1 MAKKKNPAEAVNPVE
16 QAAAQRKREQAKP
29 TEPGGVTKFQ
39 KFKSITIDRK
49 EIRNAQ
55 YNPRQMSPSAKRR
68 LRTSLENPKIGLVNA
83 LIWNRRTGNL
93 VGGHQRIEQLDVL
106 EGHQDY
112 KLTVDM
118 IDVDEV
124 VEKEINVLLNNP
136 AVQGQYDLD
145 MLQDIIGSIA
155 QTEGGD
161 IHATGFAT
169 SDLHAL
175 FDDDFLSG
183 VFAEQRDD
191 EKPHIDVLEEMRQAG
206 RDEEK
211 AAAAGDDGTGA
222 SGPQPQSD
230 LFGDPPPAPAGQ
242 DGTTQSTITG
252 STTTTTFKAKPD
264 PETDPEAYAEYKR
277 QMHEQRQAYIDAK
290 SSDEDEADVMI
301 TIVFEGHDD
310 IVKALD
316 HLGLDLTKRYFDA
329 SEFFAAA
336 NVTV

>member
-1 MAKKKNPAEAVNPVE
+1 MAKKNPAKPVDIVE
-16 QAAAQRKREQAKP
+16 QAASQRKREQQKA
-29 TEPGGVTKFQ
+29 TEPGGLTKFQ

-49 EIRNAQ
+49 DIRNAA

-68 LRTSLENPKIGLVNA
+68 LRTALDNPKIGLVNA
-83 LIWNRRTGNL
+83 LIWNRRSGNL
-93 VGGHQRIEQLDVL
+93 VVVHQRIEQLDVL

-124 VEKEINVLLNNP
+124 VEKQINVLLNNP

-145 MLQDIIGSIA
+145 MLQDVIGSIA

-206 RDEEK
+206 REEEK
-211 AAAAGDDGTGA
+211 AAAASETGSA
-222 SGPQPQSD
+222 APPAD
-230 LFGDPPPAPAGQ
+230 LFADNPEQPAGH
-242 DGTTQSTITG
+242 GSASPGAVATSTM
-252 STTTTTFKAKPD
+252 STTFKGKPD
-264 PETDPEAYAEYKR
+264 PDADPEAYALYKK
-277 QMHEQRQAYIDAK
+277 QMHEQRKAYIDDK
-290 SSDEDEADVMI
+290 SSDEDEADVMV
-301 TIVFEGHDD
+301 TIVFTGHED
-310 IVKALD
+310 IVKMLNV
-316 HLGLDLTKRYFDA
+316 LGLDLTKRYFDA
-329 SEFFAAA
+329 AEFLSAAGI
-336 NVTV
+336 TV